1 MTDTTDC
8 PRRRAQN
15 RHVAARI
22 AAHRIAAPYRAK
34 LGELNAEL
42 ARLRG
47 HLSYE
52 TSVQDELTEALR
64 EAEAEAEAQ
73 AFRDAC
79 RKAGV
84 ELKSHSLLSDIDR
97 GHRHLKEGL
106 AALQIDSP

>member
-1 MTDTTDC
+1 MTDTTDR

-47 HLSYE
+47 HLAYG
-52 TSVQDELTEALR
+52 TSVQEELAEALR
-64 EAEAEAEAQ
+64 EAQAEAQ

-79 RKAGV
+79 RNAGV
-84 ELKSHSLLSDIDR
+84 DLKSHSLLSDIDR
-97 GHRHLKEGL
+97 GHRHLMEGL
-106 AALQIDSP
+106 AALQIDPQ